1 MNMISTG
8 AFLPETGGTD
18 DLGAIS
24 KKFAQVWERKNAKAA
39 KAGGVSL
46 MALSLAACGSD
57 DATTTTATTTTT
69 TTTTTTPTVTALTT
83 ALTVGVD
90 IVTGTTAADTI
101 TGARVDS
108 VQTWN
113 AADTIDGG
121 AGIDNFSATVAANV
135 TPASG
140 GFTNVENVTV
150 TVTGGGTVDFSSATA
165 SFITGVTSLSSVGS
179 SNATIFSDMTSN
191 PTMTVNNSAVD
202 HTFSMNDSVL
212 TGAAD
217 TVTLNLV
224 GMTGNVMIGTNADVD
239 GDYETLIINSSGAA
253 SDLGDGDVGATG
265 ANTIGGD
272 ATLIDIGATA
282 ALDLGTTAGFAKI
295 TSFDASDSTAG
306 VTAVFANKAD
316 TTTSAT
322 AVSIKGGA
330 GADVFDVSALTAANH
345 GAVTIAMGAGNDT
358 VTLAG
363 GGASDFT
370 ITGGEGTGDKV
381 SISVV
386 SSLALHGKLAGF
398 EELISTD
405 VIANAATTTLDLQN
419 FVNNDFTTVN
429 FNGTL
434 ATATTNAVT
443 DVFAITNAKDSVTG
457 LKLNALDVSDASIT
471 FARLTDGTANALT
484 ITATAASAAGSV
496 AANDEETVT
505 INNAAG
511 AIDYTAVSAT
521 DMTSLTLIGDEQM
534 DLGTVTATKLATV
547 DASALEDSDGA
558 NGDFIADLSTS
569 VVNMTL
575 TGNASATHGGDLQ
588 VTTGGGNDT
597 VSGTKQADTITTG
610 AGGDTIDG
618 GKGAD
623 IITGGT
629 GADSMT
635 GGAGAD
641 IFNFDAAFGAD
652 SITDFTAGTSGD
664 VLDFQAFGS
673 VTTAVTLGAIALT
686 NNKVTVVDETTTN
699 DTATEVDALFTALTD
714 ATASTSTTYTNIY
727 VAVGASNTASI
738 YDVTT
743 VDNSGNNG
751 LAVTVV
757 ELGTIDLGSTA
768 WTSLTTANFDL

>member
-18 DLGAIS
+18 DLGTIS
-24 KKFAQVWERKNAKAA
+24 KKFARVWEKKNAKAA

-90 IVTGTTAADTI
+90 VITGTTADDTI
-101 TGARVDS
+101 TGARVDD

-113 AADTIDGG
+113 AADSIDGG
-121 AGIDNFSATVAANV
+121 DGTDSFSATVAASV

-179 SNATIFSDMTSN
+179 SVAPIFDDMTSN

-212 TGAAD
+212 AGAAD

-239 GDYETLIINSSGAA
+239 GDYETLIINSTGAA
-253 SDLGDGDVGATG
+253 SDLGDGDVGGTG

-272 ATLIDIGATA
+272 ATLVDIGATA
-282 ALDLGTTAGFAKI
+282 ALDLGSTAGFAKI

-330 GADVFDVSALTAANH
+330 GADVFDISALTAANH
-345 GAVTIAMGAGNDT
+345 GAVTVAMGAGNDT

-370 ITGGEGTGDKV
+370 ITGGEGTDKI
-381 SISVV
+381 SINVV

-398 EELISTD
+398 EELITTD
-405 VIANAATTTLDLQN
+405 VIANATTTTLDLQN

-434 ATATTNAVT
+434 QTATTNAVT

-457 LKLNALDVSDASIT
+457 LKLNALDVSDASVT

-496 AANDEETVT
+496 AANDEETIT

-558 NGDFIADLSTS
+558 NGDFIADLSSS
-569 VVNMTL
+569 VVNLTL

-597 VSGTKQADTITTG
+597 VTGTKQADTITTG

-686 NNKVTVVDETTTN
+686 NNLVTIVDETTAN
-699 DTATEVDALFTALTD
+699 DTAAEIDALYQALTD
-714 ATASTSTTYTNIY
+714 NTTSNAFTYTNIF
-727 VAVGASNTASI
+727 VAVGASNTATV
-738 YDVTT
+738 YDVTN
-743 VDNSGNNG
+743 VDSNGNNSI
-751 LAVTVV
+751 ASTVV

-768 WTSLTTANFDL
+768 WTSLTAANFDM